1 MTVTVPSA
9 LAAGVRLNGVR
20 MLRSLGLDSPTPL
33 VKQLPTLALFG
44 AAVIMSVVVPSL
56 EVTSVPGLAAACLLM
71 IVVTAFAVLVT
82 ARPALKRLEILIPA
96 ADFVAIGVLRFATGE
111 SQSIFGSLAILPV
124 VWVATME
131 GRRFIAFAALGALVS
146 VVVPLLIAADVGSN
160 PNELFRAAFNPVAFG
175 AAAAVVN
182 ELARQ
187 ARKQLRIVRVREE
200 AAASELSQAAVVQ
213 RALLPKDGGSLA
225 GYEVAGVCIPSKSVG
240 GDFFDWYPIDGGI
253 ALTIGDVMGKGVGAG
268 MIAATARAVVRSA
281 ARRDDPI
288 IALERLATCLA
299 TELSEAA
306 TFVTLFH
313 ARVRAADG
321 LVSYADA
328 GHGLTLVVRAD
339 GTAERLSSLDFP
351 LGALADDGWARLE
364 TVLGRGETI
373 VSFSDGVLDLYDGT
387 LTAVDEV
394 AAIARS
400 SRSARELVDA
410 IASVAR
416 LEQNPDD
423 VTIVALRRDA

>member
-1 MTVTVPSA
+1 MTVPAPAKGLRVNA
-9 LAAGVRLNGVR
+9 VR
-20 MLRSLGLDSPTPL
+20 MLRGLGLDAPTPL
-33 VKQLPTLALFG
+33 AKQLPTLALFG
-44 AAVIMSVVVPSL
+44 VAVIMSVVVPSL
-56 EVTSVPGLAAACLLM
+56 KVTSVPGLTAASLFMVVMTA
-71 IVVTAFAVLVT
+71 IAVVVTE
-82 ARPALKRLEILIPA
+82 RPALKRLEILIPA
-96 ADFVAIGVLRFATGE
+96 VDFVAIGVLRFSTGE
-111 SQSIFGSLAILPV
+111 SQSIFASLAILPV

-131 GRRFIAFAALGALVS
+131 GRRFIAFAALGASVS
-146 VVVPLLIAADVGSN
+146 VLLPLLLAADFDSN
-160 PNELFRAAFNPVAFG
+160 PNEIFRAAFNPVAFG

-182 ELARQ
+182 ELSRQ
-187 ARKQLRIVRVREE
+187 ARKQLRIVRVREQ
-200 AAASELSQAAVVQ
+200 ASASELSQAAAVQ
-213 RALLPKDGGSLA
+213 RALLPKDGASLA

-313 ARVRAADG
+313 ARVRAGDG
-321 LVSYADA
+321 QVSYADA

-339 GTAERLSSLDFP
+339 GTAERLTSLDLP
-351 LGALADDGWARLE
+351 LGVIADADWARLE
-364 TVLGRGETI
+364 MVLERGETI

-387 LTAVDEV
+387 LAAVDEV
-394 AAIARS
+394 AAIARAS
-400 SRSARELVDA
+400 GSARELVDA

-416 LEQNPDD
+416 IKQNPDD

>member
-1 MTVTVPSA
+1 MTPTLSA
-9 LAAGVRLNGVR
+9 PASNVRGNGVR
-20 MLRSLGLDSPTPL
+20 MLRSLGLDAPTPL
-33 VKQLPTLALFG
+33 AKQLPTVALFG

-56 EVTSVPGLAAACLLM
+56 EVTSARGLGAASLLM
-71 IVVTAFAVLVT
+71 VVITAFAALIT
-82 ARPALKRLEILIPA
+82 ARPALKRLEILIPT
-96 ADFVAIGVLRFATGE
+96 ADFIVIGVLRFATGE
-111 SQSIFGSLAILPV
+111 SQSIFASLVILPV
-124 VWVATME
+124 VWVAAME
-131 GRRFIAFAALGALVS
+131 GRRFIGLAVLGALVS
-146 VVVPLLIAADVGSN
+146 VVVPLLLAGDFDSN
-160 PNELFRAAFNPVAFG
+160 SNEIFRAVFNPVAFG
-175 AAAAVVN
+175 VAAAVVN
-182 ELARQ
+182 ELSRQ
-187 ARKQLRIVRVREE
+187 ARKQLRIVRVREQ
-200 AAASELSQAAVVQ
+200 AAASELSQAAAVQ
-213 RALLPKDGGSLA
+213 RALLPKDGASLV

-281 ARRDDPI
+281 ARKDDPI
-288 IALERLATCLA
+288 IALERLSTCLA

-313 ARVRAADG
+313 ARVRAGDG
-321 LVSYADA
+321 RVSFADA

-339 GTAERLSSLDFP
+339 GTAERLSSINFP
-351 LGALADDGWARLE
+351 LGAVADADWARLE

-394 AAIARS
+394 AAIARAS
-400 SRSARELVDA
+400 SSARELVDA

-416 LEQNPDD
+416 RGHNPDD